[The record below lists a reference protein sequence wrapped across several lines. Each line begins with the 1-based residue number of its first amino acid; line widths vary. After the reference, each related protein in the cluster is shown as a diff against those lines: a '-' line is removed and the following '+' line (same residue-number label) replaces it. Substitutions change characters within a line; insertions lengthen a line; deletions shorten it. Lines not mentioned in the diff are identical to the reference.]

1 MKFGQKW
8 KPSHTFKLAGIR
20 CLEQRVRQIPSEN
33 GRVVSQFKSLVKPK
47 TMRVV
52 VLVPRPYQ
60 LGRFRQYFKI
70 MGRATITHVEVS
82 TINLRDAFRYAPLSV
97 HGVEEDICI
106 SL

>member
-8 KPSHTFKLAGIR
+8 KPAHTFKLAGIR

-33 GRVVSQFKSLVKPK
+33 GRVVSQFKSLVE
-47 TMRVV
+47 TNAMRVV

-60 LGRFRQYFKI
+60 LGRFRQYLKI
-70 MGRATITHVEVS
+70 MGCAAITYVEFR
-82 TINLRDAFRYAPLSV
+82 TINLCDAFRYAPLSV